1 MGALR
6 NIAIAVLAISFLTF
20 VALFGRL
27 PALRKT
33 PIGWLQRLLCL
44 HIPSGMRSA
53 DRRLTGGRVTRKSK
67 RLGQYLFYEK
77 NPIVLI
83 IFLFILT
90 GSAVLFLYN
99 TTHLLTRSQLL
110 PVPVLVGMPYIFTYL
125 SVTGRAHYISKANL
139 DARMLDYPYDNA
151 LFRPNN
157 HCRTCDIVKPA
168 RSKHCSLCG
177 TCVAKCDHHCP
188 WVNNCLGRGN
198 YRYFLALLLSLGMV
212 QFYGAHLSW
221 QLVKKYVVI
230 DPSNPLISRAR
241 MTNLGHAF
249 VIAVNRGGISVS
261 GVGLLAASTASLPLG
276 LLAYHLYLIWAGMT
290 TNESQ
295 KWSDWKEDI
304 SDGCV
309 FKTRLADLRRHYD
322 LKNDGKYNPAMTDFE
337 SPTDRNVW
345 WPINSDQ
352 VLVRTDDGR
361 PPIGQDMLWSRI
373 WSLDEVDNIYDLG
386 GWQNFVEVFRGN

>member
-1 MGALR
+1 
-6 NIAIAVLAISFLTF
+6 
-20 VALFGRL
+20 
-27 PALRKT
+27 
-33 PIGWLQRLLCL
+33 
-44 HIPSGMRSA
+44 
-53 DRRLTGGRVTRKSK
+53 
-67 RLGQYLFYEK
+67 
-77 NPIVLI
+77 
-83 IFLFILT
+83 
-90 GSAVLFLYN
+90 
-99 TTHLLTRSQLL
+99 
-110 PVPVLVGMPYIFTYL
+110 
-125 SVTGRAHYISKANL
+125 
-139 DARMLDYPYDNA
+139 
-151 LFRPNN
+151 
-157 HCRTCDIVKPA
+157 
-168 RSKHCSLCG
+168 
-177 TCVAKCDHHCP
+177 
-188 WVNNCLGRGN
+188 
-198 YRYFLALLLSLGMV
+198 MV
-212 QFYGAHLSW
+212 QIYGAHLSW

-230 DPSNPLISRAR
+230 DPSNPLFSRAR

-309 FKTRLADLRRHYD
+309 FKTRLADLRRHYQ

-337 SPTDRNVW
+337 SASDRNIW
-345 WPINSDQ
+345 WPVNSDQ

-361 PPIGQDMLWSRI
+361 PPIGQDMLWTRI